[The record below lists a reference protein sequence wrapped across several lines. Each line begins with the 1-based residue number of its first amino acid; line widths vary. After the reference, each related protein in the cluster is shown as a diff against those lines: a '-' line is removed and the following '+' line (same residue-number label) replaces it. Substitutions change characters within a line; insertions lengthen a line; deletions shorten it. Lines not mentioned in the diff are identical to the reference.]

1 MNIFTTKLISMQE
14 EISIKTPAE
23 SAFGVNEAVHAN
35 ALSAIQLSVKARS
48 LYCYISRNRIIGLV
62 PDMGFAREGQETK
75 QISLNSE
82 KNIMLYPE
90 SYSAFILYNILTKLI
105 NGSVMILGDP
115 GTGKTSMAMMMGLA
129 AGREYDQLK
138 KEVVHGQPQLT
149 ISDLFG
155 NLDLAEYQKGI
166 VKAIFSE
173 RITNQQADLIIDEIN
188 RIPTKT
194 QSAIL
199 SLLAEKYVELFGEV
213 MDVKDRAVF
222 ATMNDKNGG
231 GTYELI
237 HALLDR
243 FEISVMAYPRNYIYT
258 GITTPDNTAQFPEE
272 SIFKADELSVVR
284 KQIDG
289 LGVSQDAQRRLNY
302 FLSLL
307 NAAENA
313 ASKPEHGYKAN
324 LSGSGVKSS
333 SVFNSKGHDDP
344 KTTLSALIE
353 GTVSDRFLRSVLHY
367 AKALAWFRGKVQCDT
382 EDIAAVIIPASLHRF
397 TPSPHFEKI
406 DLIYKYDAW
415 ERSRYLWQQAM
426 EKYDERF
433 PGKQERVSE
442 MNSVQHYFSDDHYE
456 QASGYDNY
464 WDLRDAVEELP
475 GLGEKLA
482 VIYKSMEEFAKG
494 LLEGSEG
501 LEELLAMKLLFYEI
515 YGQVLDGKGLMPIT
529 PEETTTASLI
539 KEKIV
544 QKTSP
549 AAVTNNIDSTTYSVG
564 MKYVRLPGG
573 DNIPLGSTEFSEN
586 PPHIVSL
593 SPFSISETCVTQAM
607 YEQVMGIN
615 PSGFT
620 ITNDKII
627 AAGITDTGSHPV
639 EQVNW
644 AEANAY
650 AQKLSLLATDIDVK
664 VKKEIKDLSPEDYNK
679 YTIWHPNARLFRLP
693 TEAEWEYAAQD
704 EGDESWSAR
713 NSGSRTHSVAEG
725 KANNIG
731 LKMRGNVC
739 QWCADVWNRDYWKTA
754 SGKDPVNMSP
764 GGARVIRGGSWYFS
778 RDSHFRA
785 ACRYYVDS
793 DDRSCYLGF
802 RLVRT
807 GE

>member
-1 MNIFTTKLISMQE
+1 
-14 EISIKTPAE
+14 
-23 SAFGVNEAVHAN
+23 
-35 ALSAIQLSVKARS
+35 
-48 LYCYISRNRIIGLV
+48 
-62 PDMGFAREGQETK
+62 
-75 QISLNSE
+75 
-82 KNIMLYPE
+82 
-90 SYSAFILYNILTKLI
+90 
-105 NGSVMILGDP
+105 
-115 GTGKTSMAMMMGLA
+115 
-129 AGREYDQLK
+129 
-138 KEVVHGQPQLT
+138 
-149 ISDLFG
+149 
-155 NLDLAEYQKGI
+155 
-166 VKAIFSE
+166 
-173 RITNQQADLIIDEIN
+173 
-188 RIPTKT
+188 
-194 QSAIL
+194 
-199 SLLAEKYVELFGEV
+199 
-213 MDVKDRAVF
+213 
-222 ATMNDKNGG
+222 
-231 GTYELI
+231 
-237 HALLDR
+237 
-243 FEISVMAYPRNYIYT
+243 
-258 GITTPDNTAQFPEE
+258 
-272 SIFKADELSVVR
+272 
-284 KQIDG
+284 
-289 LGVSQDAQRRLNY
+289 
-302 FLSLL
+302 
-307 NAAENA
+307 
-313 ASKPEHGYKAN
+313 
-324 LSGSGVKSS
+324 
-333 SVFNSKGHDDP
+333 
-344 KTTLSALIE
+344 
-353 GTVSDRFLRSVLHY
+353 
-367 AKALAWFRGKVQCDT
+367 
-382 EDIAAVIIPASLHRF
+382 
-397 TPSPHFEKI
+397 
-406 DLIYKYDAW
+406 
-415 ERSRYLWQQAM
+415 M

-549 AAVTNNIDSTTYSVG
+549 AAVTNNIDSTTDSVG

-573 DNIPLGSTEFSEN
+573 DNIPLGSAEFSEN

-593 SPFSISETCVTQAM
+593 LPFSISETCVTQAM